1 MNQLDDFI
9 GTWRASR
16 GAPYSDH
23 TFTWQVSEE
32 GLQGRWVIE
41 ASDSPKAREAA
52 AQGRPTKFEV
62 PIESPWLESG
72 VLFFKANNA
81 PFVSEFR
88 LAGPN
93 EAVVGAAVDRLPAE
107 FTGPDFQLSFEGHRV
122 RLTRQ
127 LETTA

>member
-1 MNQLDDFI
+1 MNQLGDFI

-23 TFTWQVSEE
+23 TFTWQLSGD
-32 GLQGRWVIE
+32 GLQGRWIIE
-41 ASDSPKAREAA
+41 ASDSPRAREAA
-52 AQGRPTKFEV
+52 AEGRPTRLEV

-72 VLFFKANNA
+72 VLFFKVNNS

-88 LAGPN
+88 LAGPD

-107 FTGPDFQLSFEGHRV
+107 FTGSEFQRSIEGHRV

-127 LETTA
+127 SETTA